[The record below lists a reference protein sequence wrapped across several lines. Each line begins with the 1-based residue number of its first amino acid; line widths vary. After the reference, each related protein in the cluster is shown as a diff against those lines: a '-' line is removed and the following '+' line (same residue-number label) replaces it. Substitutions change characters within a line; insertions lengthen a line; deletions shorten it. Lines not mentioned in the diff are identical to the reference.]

1 MPYAPLRRRRR
12 PLREYWQAPPKSRSR
27 SRSRPRRKAPEPS
40 SPTGLVHK
48 TPEPSCPHFQS
59 SFPFNYLFDMY
70 TSCRYNVVMIK
81 TFADKETEKIYNQQF
96 SRKLPQSIQR
106 IALRKLMMLDNAERI
121 EDLRVPP
128 ANHLELL
135 HGNRAGQYSIRIN
148 QQYRICFIF
157 ENGVSRNVEIVD
169 YHS

>member
-1 MPYAPLRRRRR
+1 MPYAPLHRRRR
-12 PLREYWQAPPKSRSR
+12 PLREYWKAPPKSRSR
-27 SRSRPRRKAPEPS
+27 SRSRSRPRRK
-40 SPTGLVHK
+40 
-48 TPEPSCPHFQS
+48 TPKPSCPHFQS

-70 TSCRYNVVMIK
+70 TSCRYNIVMIK

-96 SRKLPQSIQR
+96 SKKLPQSIQR
-106 IALRKLMMLDNAERI
+106 IALRKLMMLDNAERL

-148 QQYRICFIF
+148 QQYRICFTF